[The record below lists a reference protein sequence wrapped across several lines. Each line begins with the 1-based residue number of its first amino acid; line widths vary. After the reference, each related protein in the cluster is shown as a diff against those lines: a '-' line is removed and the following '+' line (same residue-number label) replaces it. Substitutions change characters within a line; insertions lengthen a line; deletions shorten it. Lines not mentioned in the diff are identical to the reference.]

1 MIAHAL
7 TIVVNELNHHLV
19 QTYGESGH
27 HAPAGL
33 RNLASAYFPSKTGPE
48 SASHE
53 SINLTLVNLE
63 QDNGS
68 RNLPASRD
76 QADHSPQPLHLNL
89 LVLVTATH
97 ASYDYALLMLGRT
110 MQFFH
115 AQSVFTHHLVNQ
127 ESISRFAPLQPR
139 DRLREFKFSIDLH
152 SPSLEESHQIW
163 TVLKSPHFP
172 FALYKLRLLD
182 TVTDATEIREV
193 SMLERKPPSSS
204 ITAND
209 GNR

>member
-33 RNLASAYFPSKTGPE
+33 RNLASAYFPSKPGPE

-53 SINLTLVNLE
+53 SISLTLVNIAQE
-63 QDNGS
+63 NGLKNQPS
-68 RNLPASRD
+68 AHD
-76 QADHSPQPLHLNL
+76 QVDYSPQPLHLNL

-115 AQSVFTHHLVNQ
+115 AQSVFTHQLVNQ
-127 ESISRFAPLQPR
+127 ESVNRFAPLQPR
-139 DRLREFKFSIDLH
+139 DRLREFKFIIDLH

-182 TVTDATEIREV
+182 TATDGSEIREV
-193 SMLERKPPSSS
+193 PMLERKLPD
-204 ITAND
+204 NL
-209 GNR
+209 NRR